1 MGLPADSHHHSVHP
15 GLDAVQNRAR
25 LYGMDETK
33 LTIRIERATL
43 ERAKRYA
50 RRHGTSLTRLVIS
63 HLERLGPGDGAEDDA
78 PVTRRLTGVLPPE
91 ASPQDYRDHL
101 ERKHA

>member
-1 MGLPADSHHHSVHP
+1 MGRPIEDGPAAACDV
-15 GLDAVQNRAR
+15 DAVQNGVT

-33 LTIRIERATL
+33 LTIRIDRATL

-50 RRHGTSLTRLVIS
+50 REHGTSLTRLVTG
-63 HLERLGPGDGAEDDA
+63 HLERLGANDERLGDA
-78 PVTRRLTGVLPPE
+78 PVTRRLSGVLPPE
-91 ASPQDYRDHL
+91 ASLQDYRDHL